1 MDEPLVV
8 HSQLRWDFPWQRTHQ
23 LMSRLAR
30 QRDILFIEPPQFLDD
45 AGRPTLLRVT
55 PIDRLTRVIP
65 RLPTVC
71 ADSETATRLAIHGLI
86 RELLAS
92 NEPLAARLRHPVQW
106 CTGPWPIPTLL
117 ADSNSRA
124 VIYDCTHELAAFRW
138 AMTPELYAERWHA
151 ERRLCERADLIL
163 TNSRALASLHA
174 RHHPAVHW
182 VPNATDG
189 SASWDAMAFRV
200 SQLIDDAVSRQS
212 EGTMKTEERWQRGPE
227 GAPRPARHTTA
238 SELAT
243 ALPLL
248 P

>member
-45 AGRPTLLRVT
+45 ATRPMLHRVA

-65 RLPTVC
+65 RLPSVC

-117 ADSNSRA
+117 AVSNSRA

-163 TNSRALASLHA
+163 TNSQALASLHA

-182 VPNATDG
+182 VPNGTDG
-189 SASWDAMAFRV
+189 SASWDAMAVRV
-200 SQLIDDAVSRQS
+200 SRLIDDAVSRLRDDPVTADAFWQS
-212 EGTMKTEERWQRGPE
+212 GSE
-227 GAPRPARHTTA
+227 GAPRTARRTA
-238 SELAT
+238 DSELAT